1 VSEAREGSL
10 RLPDGR
16 RLQYCEWGDPAGP
29 PVVLLHGAP
38 GSRLFRPDAGAT
50 AAAGVRLVT
59 YDRPGYGGSDR
70 REGRVLLDTPPDLAA
85 LADHLGLERFALVGF
100 SAGGAHALA
109 CAHALGDRLAAVGV
123 ASMPGPLDE
132 VPDAWDAL
140 PTHVRPAAEMA
151 RLEPA
156 RAIRGVVRY
165 MGPTIAEPTTFLRG
179 GPPADRAL
187 IAEPQHGEMLQADVA
202 EALRRGAEGFADDM
216 VTLWLPWGF
225 TLADL
230 PEGIRA
236 WHGAQDTRAEP
247 DFQYLGAAMPRSI
260 PTVWPDDGHYGVV
273 RHWGEVLGAL
283 LQTY

>member
-1 VSEAREGSL
+1 VNEARPGSL

-38 GSRLFRPDAGAT
+38 GSRLFHPDRELT
-50 AAAGVRLVT
+50 EVAGVRLIT
-59 YDRPGYGGSDR
+59 YDRPGFGGSDR
-70 REGRVLLDTPPDLAA
+70 QAGRVLLDTPADLAE
-85 LADHLGLERFALVGF
+85 LANHLGLDRFALVGV

-123 ASMPGPLDE
+123 AGTPGPLDE
-132 VPDAWDAL
+132 VPGAWDAL

-151 RLEPA
+151 RREPA

-165 MGPTIAEPTTFLRG
+165 MGPTVADPATFLRG
-179 GPPADRAL
+179 GPPADRTL
-187 IAEPQHGEMLQADVA
+187 IADPDHGEMLQADVA
-202 EALRRGAEGFADDM
+202 EALRPGAEGFADDM

-225 TLADL
+225 ALADL
-230 PEGIRA
+230 PEGIQV

-247 DFQYLGAAMPRSI
+247 DFQYLAATLPGCQ
-260 PTVWPDDGHYGVV
+260 PAVWPEDGHYGVL
-273 RHWGEVLGAL
+273 RRWSEVLGAL
-283 LQTY
+283 RIC